1 MTFVPILTPG
11 REDNLGPMQV
21 PHDIYELVTNDPSW
35 IDEIDTHSPSTR
47 QIYLASIRYW
57 MEENGSCVVRSA
69 SSGKFGVIQSIWACN
84 TILMGNETIDGMLD
98 GEWVDGGD
106 GPPPPPPPTIIRFS
120 ISADPEAGGYPV
132 TTTLTID
139 PGNDQW
145 IDAFYVDW
153 GDGTN
158 ETISSNDLVP
168 LQHTYTI
175 IGDYVLTVQ
184 PLDPMGENYWQSK
197 MMVITAR
204 EEQ

>member
-1 MTFVPILTPG
+1 MTFIPILTPG

-21 PHDIYELVTNDPSW
+21 PHDIFEFVTTDPSW

-69 SSGKFGVIQSIWACN
+69 SSGKFRVIQSIGACN
-84 TILMGNETIDGMLD
+84 TILMGNEVIDGM
-98 GEWVDGGD
+98 EEGGGGGGGPG
-106 GPPPPPPPTIIRFS
+106 GPPPPMVVRFS
-120 ISADPEAGGYPV
+120 ISASPEADTNPV

-145 IDAFYVDW
+145 IDAFYINW

-158 ETISSNDLVP
+158 VTISSDVLVP

-175 IGDYVLTVQ
+175 VGDYEISVQ
-184 PLDPMGENYWQSK
+184 PLDPMGELYWHDETIL
-197 MMVITAR
+197 ITSR
-204 EEQ
+204 ID